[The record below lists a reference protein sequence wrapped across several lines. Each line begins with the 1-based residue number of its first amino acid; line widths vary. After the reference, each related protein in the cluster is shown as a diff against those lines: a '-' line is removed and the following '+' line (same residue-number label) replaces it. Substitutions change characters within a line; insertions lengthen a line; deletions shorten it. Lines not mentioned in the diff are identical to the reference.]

1 MGKTHLKAK
10 PSTLLRYS
18 SISTMRQFLIFAAIV
33 AFAAAEDNVEIIET
47 REVCRKSAAETPEP
61 RCITEV
67 TKRDQCT
74 MIPNGPIKCRGIED
88 DVHEIIETRSECRR
102 GMEECEVVETKREMC
117 FQPGCKKGKRL
128 LCAHPACK
136 GKREITA
143 EDGPVVTIETR
154 ETCRRGASNEC
165 TREVMKREK
174 CIMVPNG
181 PIKCTK
187 AEEEDHETMVTREKC
202 YHTPT
207 GPRCSRAFEAREGC
221 KPGPTGRPHCT
232 RLFEARAMCRPGPQK
247 PHCGRA
253 LDEREMCRIPKGP
266 HCG

>member
-1 MGKTHLKAK
+1 MGKIQLKAQL
-10 PSTLLRYS
+10 STFRRYS

-33 AFAAAEDNVEIIET
+33 AFAVAEDTVEQIET
-47 REVCRKSAAETPEP
+47 REICRKGEAETPGP

-67 TKRDQCT
+67 TKREKCI
-74 MIPNGPIKCRGIED
+74 MKPNGPIKCKRIQD
-88 DVHEIIETRSECRR
+88 DVHQIIETRFECRR
-102 GMEECEVVETKREMC
+102 GMEKCDVVETKEEMC
-117 FQPGCKKGKRL
+117 FQPGCGKGKRL
-128 LCAHPACK
+128 LTAQ
-136 GKREITA
+136 REMTA

-154 ETCRRGASNEC
+154 ETCRRGADNEC
-165 TREVMKREK
+165 TREVLKREK

>member
-1 MGKTHLKAK
+1 MDQSSAEESKTTSTKSLRQDPNADAEWRSARWWRPRGKCA
-10 PSTLLRYS
+10 S
-18 SISTMRQFLIFAAIV
+18 SPAA
-33 AFAAAEDNVEIIET
+33 
-47 REVCRKSAAETPEP
+47 
-61 RCITEV
+61 
-67 TKRDQCT
+67 
-74 MIPNGPIKCRGIED
+74 
-88 DVHEIIETRSECRR
+88 
-102 GMEECEVVETKREMC
+102 
-117 FQPGCKKGKRL
+117 KKGKRL